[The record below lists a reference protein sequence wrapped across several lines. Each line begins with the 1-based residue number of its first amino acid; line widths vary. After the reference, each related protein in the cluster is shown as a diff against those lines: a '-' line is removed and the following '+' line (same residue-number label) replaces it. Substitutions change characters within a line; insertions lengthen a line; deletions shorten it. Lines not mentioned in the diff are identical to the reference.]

1 MKGGTVKIRVVSS
14 KLNWLIAAAF
24 VYLGVAQ
31 ICQAQNIDVT
41 EARIGCLDI
50 QKSGNLTTIVGK
62 ACNGKSSCSFKAPT
76 QSEYEREGVKAATR
90 TFCTQG
96 MEIIYRCGTGP
107 NQVISVPGDAW
118 NNPPAQLE
126 CAAAAPQQPS
136 QAHTIT
142 VTKARIGCLD
152 IQLDGNLTP
161 FVAEACNN
169 RASCSYKA
177 PTQADYEREGVK
189 AATRTFCTQGM
200 EITYRCGTGPNLVV
214 SVPGDAWNNPPAQ
227 LHCLADDPSTYRT
240 TDGYSF
246 VNSDAFQTMVG
257 GYNWD
262 ELKDL
267 YGCQVEVS
275 PFGWCTGIPDP
286 LSLVYV
292 LVLNASLQSGQC
304 FGFSLSSLRFLN
316 GQQSLNSFP
325 RVVGPED
332 IWDLVGTGFT
342 NGQNVSPNL
351 SHFIHEEHILQT
363 SANAI
368 HLYITEGLSSH
379 THQGLMQEVTNAL
392 NAQGAVLCM
401 QNGGNGHCIVPYAVE
416 PQPNGDFTIENY
428 NPNVPY
434 AANENHASALAQS
447 RITVH
452 SANNTYQLGD
462 GSEFSGGLTGIEVF
476 PYSTFNSPAAPTSLT
491 GLVDIVFGS
500 IQGTGVKTTQIT
512 DSSGHQLLNADGSW
526 NTNPATRIPDS
537 AVLPVFGGKAVPGTM
552 LLALARGGTYT
563 HTIENH
569 ATGKYQLD
577 LVGKDFGVQIHDIPS
592 NAGDK
597 ETISYSPTNSHV
609 SFSTTAA
616 NKPFDMQVLV
626 RQADKSVRTA
636 HVTGNAKQN
645 MHLEMGFDATKQTFT
660 FQHQGNPG
668 QVVIHLGYTLQNSS
682 SEVTL
687 APVAVQHG
695 DTVTLKPNWK
705 DLKGASPGTL
715 EIKSVNGAVQ
725 SRKLQ

>member
-1 MKGGTVKIRVVSS
+1 MKTRVVRS
-14 KLNWLIAAAF
+14 KLSWAIAATF
-24 VYLGVAQ
+24 VYLSSAQ
-31 ICQAQNIDVT
+31 AGHAQSINVV

-50 QKSGNLTTIVGK
+50 QKSGNLTAIVAK
-62 ACNGKSSCSFKAPT
+62 ACNNKFSCSFKAPT
-76 QSEYEREGVKAATR
+76 QAAYRSEGVQAATR

-96 MEIIYRCGTGP
+96 MEIIYRCGNGP
-107 NQVISVPGDAW
+107 NQIVEVPGDAW
-118 NNPPAQLE
+118 NNPPAQLN
-126 CAAAAPQQPS
+126 CAAPPPKQPS

-152 IQLDGNLTP
+152 IQLGGNLTK
-161 FVAEACNN
+161 FVAESCDN

-177 PTQADYEREGVK
+177 PTQDAYQREGVK

-200 EITYRCGTGPNLVV
+200 EITYHCGTGPNQVV

-227 LHCLADDPSTYRT
+227 LHCLNDDPSTYRT
-240 TDGYSF
+240 TNGYSF

-257 GYNWD
+257 GYNWG

-275 PFGWCTGIPDP
+275 PFGWCSGIPDP
-286 LSLVYV
+286 LSLAYV
-292 LVLNASLQSGQC
+292 LILNATLQSGQC
-304 FGFSLSSLRFLN
+304 FGFSLSTLRFLN
-316 GQQSLNSFP
+316 GQQSLNNFP
-325 RVVGPED
+325 RVAGPED
-332 IWDLVGTGFT
+332 IWDLVGVRFT

-351 SHFIHEEHILQT
+351 SRFIHEEHILQT

-368 HLYITEGLSSH
+368 NVYITQGIGPH

-392 NAQGAVLCM
+392 NARGAVLCM
-401 QNGGNGHCIVPYAVE
+401 QSGGNGHCIVPYAVL

-434 AANENHASALAQS
+434 AANENHANALAQS

-462 GSEFSGGLTGIEVF
+462 GSEFSGGLNNIEVF
-476 PYSTFNSPAAPTSLT
+476 PYALFDSPAAPTSLT
-491 GLVDIVFGS
+491 GLIDIVFGS
-500 IQGTGVKTTQIT
+500 TQGTGVKTTQIT
-512 DSSGHQLLNADGSW
+512 DSAGHQLLSANGSW
-526 NTNPATRIPDS
+526 NTDPKTRIPNS

-569 ATGKYQLD
+569 AAGKYQLN
-577 LVGKDFGVQIHDIPS
+577 LVGRDFGVQLHDIPS

-597 ETISYSPTNSHV
+597 ETIGYSATNSHF
-609 SFSTTAA
+609 SFTTTAA
-616 NKPFDMQVLV
+616 SKPFDLQLLV
-626 RQADKSVRTA
+626 RHADKSVRTA
-636 HVTGNAKQN
+636 HVTGNSKQN
-645 MHLEMGFDATKQTFT
+645 MRLEMGFDAAKETFT
-660 FQHQGNPG
+660 FQHAGTPG
-668 QVVIHLGYTLQNSS
+668 QINIRLVHTLQNSS
-682 SEVTL
+682 AEVSL

-705 DLKGASPGTL
+705 DLKGANPGTL
-715 EIKSVNGAVQ
+715 EIKSANGAIQ
-725 SRKLQ
+725 NRKIQ

>member
-1 MKGGTVKIRVVSS
+1 MKIRVMSS
-14 KLNWLIAAAF
+14 KRNWVIAATF
-24 VYLGVAQ
+24 VYLSLAQ

-50 QKSGNLTTIVGK
+50 QKSGNLTAIVGR

-76 QSEYEREGVKAATR
+76 PSEYEREGVKAATR

-96 MEIIYRCGTGP
+96 MEIVYRCGTGA
-107 NQVISVPGDAW
+107 NQIVSVPGDAW
-118 NNPPAQLE
+118 DHAPAALE
-126 CAAAAPQQPS
+126 CAAAAPQNPS
-136 QAHTIT
+136 KAHTIT

-152 IQLDGNLTP
+152 IQLDGNLTR
-161 FVAEACNN
+161 FVAEACDNK
-169 RASCSYKA
+169 ALCSYKA
-177 PTQADYEREGVK
+177 PTQEDYQREGVK

-200 EITYRCGTGPNLVV
+200 EITYHCGTGPNLVV

-227 LHCLADDPSTYRT
+227 LHCLDDDPSTYRT
-240 TDGYSF
+240 TSGYSF
-246 VNSDAFQTMVG
+246 VNSDSFQTMVG
-257 GYNWD
+257 GYNWG

-267 YGCQVEVS
+267 YGCGVEVS

-286 LSLVYV
+286 LSLIYV
-292 LVLNASLQSGQC
+292 EILNASLQSGQC

-316 GQQSLNSFP
+316 GQASLHNFP
-325 RVVGPED
+325 LVPGAANVF
-332 IWDLVGTGFT
+332 DLVGVGFT

-351 SHFIHEEHILQT
+351 SRFIHEEHILQT

-368 HLYITEGLSSH
+368 HEYIVQGVGSH
-379 THQGLMQEVTNAL
+379 THQGLMQQITNAL

-401 QNGGNGHCIVPYAVE
+401 QSGSNGHCIVPYAVE
-416 PQPNGDFTIENY
+416 PQANGDFNIENY

-434 AANENHASALAQS
+434 SSSENHANALAKS

-476 PYSTFNSPAAPTSLT
+476 PYSTFNSPAAPTSLS

-500 IQGTGVKTTQIT
+500 IQGAAVKTAQIT
-512 DSSGHQLLNADGSW
+512 DASGHQLLNANGTW
-526 NTNPATRIPDS
+526 NTSPQTGIPNS
-537 AVLPVFGGKAVPGTM
+537 AVLPVFGGRAVPGTM
-552 LLALARGGTYT
+552 LLALAGGGTYT

-569 ATGKYQLD
+569 AAGKYQLD
-577 LVGKDFGVQIHDIPS
+577 LVGRNFGVQLHDVPS

-597 ETISYSPTNSHV
+597 ETISYSPVNSH
-609 SFSTTAA
+609 FAFATTAA
-616 NKPFDMQVLV
+616 SKQFDLQLHV
-626 RQADKSVRTA
+626 RHTDKSVRTA
-636 HVTGNAKQN
+636 HVTGTAKQN
-645 MHLEMGFDATKQTFT
+645 MRLEMGFDAAKETFS

-668 QVVIHLGYTLQNSS
+668 QVTIQLAYTLENTSS
-682 SEVTL
+682 TVTL

-705 DLKGASPGTL
+705 DLKGANPGTL
-715 EIKSVNGAVQ
+715 EIKGANGAVQ
-725 SRKLQ
+725 NRKMQ